1 MQDFGKWSFCNRA
14 LLCFLTIAVSHFV
27 SWMFG
32 ISVKLVG
39 SLGGDAG
46 SIPGCSVLSFWANCF
61 SVEGTVWGKSRFPPF
76 LLGWSPKLS
85 KRLTRVFEWSTA
97 KLFVRMLHE
106 CLWNIWQGENCCP
119 KQESR
124 FFSMLFW
131 GPKFED
137 VAFRCFSTCD
147 HQTLHIIVFQRT
159 ETESIELNWH
169 LAGWDAG
176 FRKMEFL

>member
-97 KLFVRMLHE
+97 KLFVRNAPWML
-106 CLWNIWQGENCCP
+106 I
-119 KQESR
+119 
-124 FFSMLFW
+124 

-137 VAFRCFSTCD
+137 VAFRCSSTCD